1 MIIKINPRSFDAILD
16 TFTDPLHRMY
26 FAILFQFAHDAELSV
41 SYDELCDCTSLP
53 LVQARTALWEL
64 QKNETIFVEP
74 TVEESEQWAT
84 TGSN

>member
-16 TFTDPLHRMY
+16 TIADPLHRMY
-26 FAILFQFAHDAELSV
+26 FAILFQFTHDASLDV

-53 LVQARTALWEL
+53 LAQARTALWEL
-64 QKNETIFVEP
+64 QKNETISVEP
-74 TVEESEQWAT
+74 TVEEGGAWAT